1 MRQADWQDPSPQ
13 ARLRRE
19 HERAILRAIRAQL
32 VVSRTQLAQD
42 YGLSGQ
48 SVGRMVRGFLDDGLV
63 EETSIERLAGSG
75 APRIGLRARPDGAFA
90 FGFGLERDQ
99 VTGVVLDFAGNVRW
113 KSSHGMRPGETA
125 ASTMQ
130 GIENDIR
137 SVLDSPDWSGLRSR
151 LCGVGIAAPGP
162 IDLTTG
168 SIVGPPNFAA
178 WQHVDLAE
186 ELGQALGLPIVMD
199 NAATAAA
206 VGTKWQMR
214 RDSKPFVYC
223 YWGLG
228 IGGGLVIDDEA
239 YRGTTGNS
247 VEIGH
252 VVVSAG
258 GRHCDCGGSGCL
270 EAEASVTA
278 IIRDASDYGS
288 FTTVREVVTA
298 AAASPALAAIL
309 ALAAEKTASALLSV
323 VNILDVDEV
332 VMGGEHFAEVEELFL
347 PIIRDRL
354 EKRSF
359 RRQIAGTR
367 VTVSTVGEAANAVG
381 AAELVLDSVLPSVSP
396 RRPVVVQRPARLAVA
411 RVGRLRG
418 SRSAS

>member
-19 HERAILRAIRAQL
+19 HERAILRAIRSQP

-42 YGLSGQ
+42 HGLSGQ
-48 SVGRMVRGFLDDGLV
+48 SIGRMVRGFLDDGLV

-75 APRIGLRARPDGAFA
+75 APRIGLRARPDGALA

-113 KSSHGMRPGETA
+113 KSSRGMRRGETA

-130 GIENDIR
+130 GIENDVR
-137 SVLDSPDWSGLRSR
+137 SVLDSPEWSGLRSR
-151 LCGVGIAAPGP
+151 LCGVGIAVPGP

-178 WQHVDLAE
+178 WQRVDLAE

-252 VVVSAG
+252 VVVSTD
-258 GRHCDCGGSGCL
+258 GRHCDCGGPSSATGSKSGP
-270 EAEASVTA
+270 S
-278 IIRDASDYGS
+278 
-288 FTTVREVVTA
+288 A
-298 AAASPALAAIL
+298 A
-309 ALAAEKTASALLSV
+309 
-323 VNILDVDEV
+323 
-332 VMGGEHFAEVEELFL
+332 
-347 PIIRDRL
+347 
-354 EKRSF
+354 RS
-359 RRQIAGTR
+359 RA
-367 VTVSTVGEAANAVG
+367 
-381 AAELVLDSVLPSVSP
+381 P
-396 RRPVVVQRPARLAVA
+396 
-411 RVGRLRG
+411 G
-418 SRSAS
+418 SRSAPWEKPRTPSGRPSLSWTRSCRRCPHAARWWFSGPHASRSPGPGGSVPAGAYRERPPPGARPGYGNHRPYPAVSTVKSKKGSSTST